1 MSKIS
6 TTLAISLMVVTGVL
20 GWVAGY
26 ASTADYKMSMYDK
39 TTMDFGR
46 PDRTL
51 DLRYIN
57 AMIAHHR
64 GAMLLATQAGTQTQR
79 QEMKDLS
86 AMILRDE
93 PKAIDEL
100 YTWKK
105 DWYGD
110 TKQVKDPIVSNL
122 GTYDEKFDLRFLNAL
137 IAHHEAGLL
146 MTKEIKTKSSR
157 TEILNNADAVD
168 TFLTTT
174 LKLFKDWRT
183 QWYNI

>member
-6 TTLAISLMVVTGVL
+6 TTLAISLMVVTSVL

-26 ASTADYKMSMYDK
+26 ASTADYKVNMYDK

-93 PKAIDEL
+93 PKAIAEL

>member
-20 GWVAGY
+20 GAVAGY
-26 ASTADYKMSMYDK
+26 ASTPEYKVSMYDK
-39 TTMDFGR
+39 TTMDLGR
-46 PDRTL
+46 PDRKL

-64 GAMLLATQAGTQTQR
+64 GAMLLAEQVSKETQR
-79 QEMKDLS
+79 KEMKDLS
-86 AMILRDE
+86 AKILADE
-93 PKAIDEL
+93 PGAITEL
-100 YTWKK
+100 YEWKK
-105 DWYGD
+105 AWYGD
-110 TKQVKDPIVSNL
+110 TRAVKDPIVPNL
-122 GTYDEKFDLRFLNAL
+122 GSYDEKFDLRFLNAL
-137 IAHHEAGLL
+137 IAHHEQGLI
-146 MTKEIKTKSSR
+146 MTKEVKTKSSR

-168 TFLTTT
+168 TFLVTT